1 MKNLAL
7 TAALALSLTACASV
21 KPVSGPLSN
30 ATTGVTLAETWSD
43 ISDYTQGQ
51 TPGSKVLTM
60 DGPALN
66 RLFVVG
72 EIKPG
77 QSIVRAASK
86 EQPTPVLRSDLSFNE
101 QVEFV
106 ADSIA
111 AMGYFRVET
120 HDLRP
125 QTFGSVEGLRFDI
138 DAQTQDGL
146 NIDGTAL
153 AVMNKG
159 AFHLVLFLAPEE
171 HYFGASKAR
180 VETILSSAKVN

>member
-1 MKNLAL
+1 MNLRTIASL
-7 TAALALSLTACASV
+7 LALSLTACASV

-111 AMGYFRVET
+111 AMGYFYLSNHHTLSTIFGR
-120 HDLRP
+120 DLMAAPAKADR
-125 QTFGSVEGLRFDI
+125 
-138 DAQTQDGL
+138 
-146 NIDGTAL
+146 L
-153 AVMNKG
+153 AHMQ
-159 AFHLVLFLAPEE
+159 ALVLRSLAAVP
-171 HYFGASKAR
+171 HPPRLAR
-180 VETILSSAKVN
+180 KRAMPVS